1 MEYIIYNDKK
11 EIINESKDATKVCT
25 SLCSD
30 LFNKYI
36 LKSKDFK
43 QVQYQYNYSDTQTIT
58 FIYKNNYR
66 IIYKNIPTKIGS
78 LDNYKMAFDIKN
90 NK

>member
-1 MEYIIYNDKK
+1 MEYIIYNDKR
-11 EIINESKDATKVCT
+11 EIINESKDIAKVCT
-25 SLCSD
+25 SLCGD

-66 IIYKNIPTKIGS
+66 IIYKNIPTKMGF
-78 LDNYKMAFDIKN
+78 LDNYKIAFDIKN
-90 NK
+90 SK

>member
-11 EIINESKDATKVCT
+11 EIINESKDTTKVCAN
-25 SLCSD
+25 LCGD

-36 LKSKDFK
+36 LKSKGFK

-66 IIYKNIPTKIGS
+66 IIYKNIPTKMGF